1 MHKTNINTEQVDLSM
16 NRKNVACQDTGLI
29 MEATNNSTKDFIKKN
44 DKNIG
49 KTSFIFFVFNLAYN
63 LSYFFLLN

>member
-1 MHKTNINTEQVDLSM
+1 M